1 MYCATQPVDDQQ
13 RRCSANAECPDRL
26 QMLGDVYF
34 DMRDIRVI
42 SQDPLDQRARLR
54 ADRTELTGEL
64 DY

>member
-1 MYCATQPVDDQQ
+1 
-13 RRCSANAECPDRL
+13 
-26 QMLGDVYF
+26 MLGDVYF

-54 ADRTELTGEL
+54 TDRTELTGEL